1 MIHDVTG
8 PAVGPPRSNGHARFG
23 KITKSDAD
31 LLEDMGQH
39 NNVSGKIF
47 TVDGKAP
54 HFPSASDPVG
64 DDPNLP
70 ARPRQV

>member
-1 MIHDVTG
+1 MIHDVTV
-8 PAVGPPRSNGHARFG
+8 PAVGPPRSNGHAQFG
-23 KITKSDAD
+23 KITKPDAD

-39 NNVSGKIF
+39 NKVSGKIF
-47 TVDGKAP
+47 TVDGEAP